1 MLEKINSP
9 EDLKKLNIEE
19 KEQLAKE
26 IREYILNVVSEN
38 GGHLASNLG
47 VVELTIALHSVFN
60 VPTDK
65 IVWDVGHQTYVHKIL
80 TGRREQLKTIRK
92 LDGLA
97 GFPKTNE
104 SDCDCFNT
112 GHSSTSISAALG
124 MARARDLE
132 GKNNSVIAVIGDGA
146 LTGGMALEALND
158 AGYSNTK
165 MTVILNDNEMSI
177 SKNIGG
183 LNMFL
188 SKLRTKKLYAKSSL
202 SAKKVIIKIPVV
214 GKPFVKIVQRVK
226 RSIKQLIIPKMFF
239 EDIGFTYLGPVD
251 GHNIEQL
258 QNIMQLSKQVE
269 APVLIHVL
277 TKKGKGYK
285 IAEENPDKFHA
296 TSPFNIETGKP
307 KKEKKPDYSKVFG
320 EKIVE
325 MAKKDSRIVAITAS
339 MKDGTGL
346 TKFQKEFPNRFFDMG
361 IAEANMMS
369 TSAGMATTGKVPFA
383 STFAVFAAGRSY
395 DQIRNS
401 ICYPNLNV
409 KICSTHSG
417 ITVGEDGA
425 THQML
430 EDISMMRTLPNMKVL
445 SPADDIETKW
455 AIEEAYKQKG
465 PVYVRLSRLA
475 TPIIYDENQ
484 NFEFGKMIQI
494 GNGIDA
500 TIFAS
505 GDVLAEALKA
515 KEILAKAKGIDIRVV
530 DVHTIKPI
538 DEEMIVKCAKETKR
552 LISIEDHNVIGG
564 LGSAISE
571 VLTSKYPAKLER
583 IGINDEFGR
592 SGKAEELV
600 KFYGLSAEKIVEKFL

>member
-1 MLEKINSP
+1 MKEEKKATRQSYGETLEKLGEKYSDIVVLDA
-9 EDLKKLNIEE
+9 DL
-19 KEQLAKE
+19 AT
-26 IREYILNVVSEN
+26 
-38 GGHLASNLG
+38 A
-47 VVELTIALHSVFN
+47 T
-60 VPTDK
+60 
-65 IVWDVGHQTYVHKIL
+65 
-80 TGRREQLKTIRK
+80 KTIN
-92 LDGLA
+92 
-97 GFPKTNE
+97 F
-104 SDCDCFNT
+104 
-112 GHSSTSISAALG
+112 
-124 MARARDLE
+124 
-132 GKNNSVIAVIGDGA
+132 
-146 LTGGMALEALND
+146 
-158 AGYSNTK
+158 
-165 MTVILNDNEMSI
+165 
-177 SKNIGG
+177 
-183 LNMFL
+183 
-188 SKLRTKKLYAKSSL
+188 
-202 SAKKVIIKIPVV
+202 AKK
-214 GKPFVKIVQRVK
+214 
-226 RSIKQLIIPKMFF
+226 
-239 EDIGFTYLGPVD
+239 
-251 GHNIEQL
+251 
-258 QNIMQLSKQVE
+258 
-269 APVLIHVL
+269 
-277 TKKGKGYK
+277 
-285 IAEENPDKFHA
+285 
-296 TSPFNIETGKP
+296 
-307 KKEKKPDYSKVFG
+307 
-320 EKIVE
+320 
-325 MAKKDSRIVAITAS
+325 
-339 MKDGTGL
+339 
-346 TKFQKEFPNRFFDMG
+346 FPERFFDMG

-484 NFEFGKMIQI
+484 KFEFGKMIQI

-515 KEILAKAKGIDIRVV
+515 KEILAKTKGIDIRVV

-538 DEEMIVKCAKETKR
+538 DEDMIVKCAKETKR

-592 SGKAEELV
+592 SGKAEELMEYFEITAKDIV
-600 KFYGLSAEKIVEKFL
+600 KKF